1 MPSGPRT
8 VTTAAETTAPGKG
21 IAPSETTAPE
31 KTAAPGEADRLRLKP
46 EGPSSG
52 QVDGAWWPRSDDFVA
67 ELPALLAELKSPLKR
82 VEHVTYSL
90 IDHDVVARRL
100 PGDRMVRLE
109 GFRSQPAG
117 TVTVIGPERRLVLLV
132 VPPATDPVLA
142 HRVLKTAA
150 ETGNS
155 ATVETLLAECDAPIR

>member
-8 VTTAAETTAPGKG
+8 VTTAAPAKITAPAGTP
-21 IAPSETTAPE
+21 A
-31 KTAAPGEADRLRLKP
+31 EAERLRLKP

-67 ELPALLAELKSPLKR
+67 ELPALLGKLTAPLKR

-90 IDHDVVARRL
+90 TDRAVVARRL
-100 PGDRMVRLE
+100 PGDRLVRLE
-109 GFRSQPAG
+109 GFRSQAAG
-117 TVTVIGPERRLVLLV
+117 TVTVIGPERRLTLLV
-132 VPPATDPVLA
+132 VPPDTDPVLA

-155 ATVETLLAECDAPIR
+155 ATVETLLAECDAPSR

>member
-8 VTTAAETTAPGKG
+8 VTTAAETTAQDR
-21 IAPSETTAPE
+21 ETA
-31 KTAAPGEADRLRLKP
+31 ADRLRLKP
-46 EGPSSG
+46 EGPISG

-67 ELPALLAELKSPLKR
+67 ELPALLAELKSPLKH

-90 IDHDVVARRL
+90 ADRAVVARRL
-100 PGDRMVRLE
+100 PGDRSVRLE
-109 GFRSQPAG
+109 GFRAQTAG
-117 TVTVIGPERRLVLLV
+117 TVTVVGPERRLTLLV
-132 VPPATDPVLA
+132 VPPATDSVLA

-155 ATVETLLAECDAPIR
+155 ATVATLLAECDAPDRSGGRE

>member
-8 VTTAAETTAPGKG
+8 VTTAAETPAQDRK
-21 IAPSETTAPE
+21 TTVPAV
-31 KTAAPGEADRLRLKP
+31 TDRVRLKP

-67 ELPALLAELKSPLKR
+67 ELPALLAELKTPLNR
-82 VEHVTYSL
+82 VEHLTYSL
-90 IDHDVVARRL
+90 ADRAVVARRL
-100 PGDRMVRLE
+100 PGDRLVRLE

-117 TVTVIGPERRLVLLV
+117 TVTAVGPERRLVLLV

-150 ETGNS
+150 EKGNS
-155 ATVETLLAECDAPIR
+155 ATVETLLAECDAPRR